1 MDVWQ
6 WLLFFICICVKV
18 TQTEASSWTIAVP
31 SSVKGLLGSCV
42 VIPCSYNYP
51 NAKVQTFTG
60 IWTNDG
66 NQVIYHPTE
75 SKMLEQYRRRTKL
88 LGDVS
93 KSNCSLMIE
102 NLQQNDGGPF
112 HFRIELGGYN
122 SFSYLNKKVS
132 ISMIREPNAIDF
144 SAHEDIKEG
153 QPVSASC
160 SVFHSCPT
168 YPPAFHW
175 SHSGEQHFQAQK
187 LHDGQWKATSIL
199 MFRSNRTDHNKL
211 LQCRVT
217 YHGGKHQETSK
228 TLKVKYAPVN
238 VKVEYQSDVNEGET
252 AHLKCSSDANPV
264 SSYEW
269 HSETGVLLNKGQTY
283 TMTNVSRHSKPV
295 YCTAVNEEGRVK
307 SSTLK
312 LNVLYGPDIET
323 YSKCSSY
330 NGIVKCDC
338 IVQSRPPSMVH
349 FVLGDRVL
357 PSTTVETNGSV
368 TTGTLQTDFRSFRF
382 VHCLAN
388 NTLGNAN
395 LTLSLP
401 VNDNM
406 QYIFI
411 ASGTGVILLIIL
423 IATAVGVKKCTR
435 RSGETPPSD
444 LSTMKS
450 ERPVEI
456 PHYAPA
462 RRKENYEDAHCN
474 DIYTNFHIYGN
485 VGTDLDES
493 VYANV

>member
-1 MDVWQ
+1 I
-6 WLLFFICICVKV
+6 LTLA
-18 TQTEASSWTIAVP
+18 QTEASSWAIDVP

-88 LGDVS
+88 LGDIS

-112 HFRIELGGYN
+112 HFRIELG
-122 SFSYLNKKVS
+122 VS
-132 ISMIREPNAIDF
+132 TAEYIKCSLVVFLVNTGEPNAIDF

-228 TLKVKYAPVN
+228 TLKVKCNN
-238 VKVEYQSDVNEGET
+238 VIMHGLICAFTTQ
-252 AHLKCSSDANPV
+252 
-264 SSYEW
+264 
-269 HSETGVLLNKGQTY
+269 NKFKHGQT
-283 TMTNVSRHSKPV
+283 NFPK
-295 YCTAVNEEGRVK
+295 
-307 SSTLK
+307 
-312 LNVLYGPDIET
+312 
-323 YSKCSSY
+323 
-330 NGIVKCDC
+330 
-338 IVQSRPPSMVH
+338 
-349 FVLGDRVL
+349 
-357 PSTTVETNGSV
+357 
-368 TTGTLQTDFRSFRF
+368 
-382 VHCLAN
+382 
-388 NTLGNAN
+388 N
-395 LTLSLP
+395 L
-401 VNDNM
+401 
-406 QYIFI
+406 
-411 ASGTGVILLIIL
+411 
-423 IATAVGVKKCTR
+423 
-435 RSGETPPSD
+435 
-444 LSTMKS
+444 
-450 ERPVEI
+450 ER
-456 PHYAPA
+456 
-462 RRKENYEDAHCN
+462 
-474 DIYTNFHIYGN
+474 
-485 VGTDLDES
+485 
-493 VYANV
+493 

>member
-1 MDVWQ
+1 MAVWQ

-18 TQTEASSWTIAVP
+18 TQTEASSWTIDVP

-88 LGDVS
+88 LGDIS

-132 ISMIREPNAIDF
+132 ILMIREPNAIDF

-199 MFRSNRTDHNKL
+199 TFRSNRTDHNKL

-269 HSETGVLLNKGQTY
+269 HSETGALLNKGQTY
-283 TMTNVSRHSKPV
+283 TMSNVSRHSEAV
-295 YCTAVNEEGRVK
+295 YCTAVNEEGRVR
-307 SSTLK
+307 SSTVK
-312 LNVLYGPDIET
+312 LNVLYAPDIKSS
-323 YSKCSSY
+323 SKCFSER
-330 NGIVKCDC
+330 GKVMCEC
-338 IVQSRPPSMVH
+338 IVESRPPSMLH
-349 FVLGDRVL
+349 FVLGDRVVQN
-357 PSTTVETNGSV
+357 SKVQTVGSV
-368 TTGTLQTDFRSFRF
+368 TTGTLQTDFGSFKF

-401 VNDNM
+401 LVDNM
-406 QYIFI
+406 QNIFI
-411 ASGTGVILLIIL
+411 ACGAGVIFLIVL
-423 IATAVGVKKCTR
+423 IATGVGVVKKCR
-435 RSGETPPSD
+435 GRSGETPTSD
-444 LSTMKS
+444 LGIMKA
-450 ERPVEI
+450 ERSVELH
-456 PHYAPA
+456 HYAPTK
-462 RRKENYEDAHCN
+462 RKEDRKDMSCS
-474 DIYTNFHIYGN
+474 DIYANDHVYGN
-485 VGTDLDES
+485 TDCDES
-493 VYANV
+493 IYNNV

>member
-1 MDVWQ
+1 MQ
-6 WLLFFICICVKV
+6 LCTEESKYCERMCNFLFF

-228 TLKVKYAPVN
+228 TLKVKCKCAFLNIN
-238 VKVEYQSDVNEGET
+238 VIMHGLICAFTTQKKFK
-252 AHLKCSSDANPV
+252 H
-264 SSYEW
+264 
-269 HSETGVLLNKGQTY
+269 GQT
-283 TMTNVSRHSKPV
+283 NFPK
-295 YCTAVNEEGRVK
+295 N
-307 SSTLK
+307 
-312 LNVLYGPDIET
+312 
-323 YSKCSSY
+323 
-330 NGIVKCDC
+330 
-338 IVQSRPPSMVH
+338 
-349 FVLGDRVL
+349 
-357 PSTTVETNGSV
+357 
-368 TTGTLQTDFRSFRF
+368 LQR
-382 VHCLAN
+382 
-388 NTLGNAN
+388 
-395 LTLSLP
+395 
-401 VNDNM
+401 
-406 QYIFI
+406 
-411 ASGTGVILLIIL
+411 
-423 IATAVGVKKCTR
+423 
-435 RSGETPPSD
+435 
-444 LSTMKS
+444 
-450 ERPVEI
+450 
-456 PHYAPA
+456 
-462 RRKENYEDAHCN
+462 
-474 DIYTNFHIYGN
+474 
-485 VGTDLDES
+485 
-493 VYANV
+493 

>member
-1 MDVWQ
+1 MAVWQ

-18 TQTEASSWTIAVP
+18 TQTEASSWTIDVP

-88 LGDVS
+88 LGDIS

-132 ISMIREPNAIDF
+132 ILMIREPNAIDF

-199 MFRSNRTDHNKL
+199 TFRSNRTDHNKL

-269 HSETGVLLNKGQTY
+269 HSETGALLNKGQTY
-283 TMTNVSRHSKPV
+283 TILIVSRHSVEAV
-295 YCTAVNEEGRVK
+295 YCTAVNEEGQVR
-307 SSTLK
+307 SSTVK
-312 LNVLYGPDIET
+312 LNVLYAPDIRT
-323 YSKCSSY
+323 SSKCSSDW
-330 NGIVKCDC
+330 GVLKCEC
-338 IVQSRPPSMVH
+338 IVESRPPSMVH
-349 FVLGDRVL
+349 FVLGDRL
-357 PSTTVETNGSV
+357 QNSSVETNGSV
-368 TTGTLQTDFRSFRF
+368 TTGTLQTDFGSFKF

-388 NTLGNAN
+388 NTLGNEN
-395 LTLSLP
+395 LTLSLL

-406 QYIFI
+406 QKIFI
-411 ASGTGVILLIIL
+411 VSGTVVILLIIL
-423 IATAVGVKKCTR
+423 IATGVGVVNK
-435 RSGETPPSD
+435 
-444 LSTMKS
+444 
-450 ERPVEI
+450 
-456 PHYAPA
+456 
-462 RRKENYEDAHCN
+462 RKENYEDVHSN
-474 DIYTNFHIYGN
+474 DICSNDHVYGN
-485 VGTDLDES
+485 VRTKRRVPLKT
-493 VYANV
+493 NV